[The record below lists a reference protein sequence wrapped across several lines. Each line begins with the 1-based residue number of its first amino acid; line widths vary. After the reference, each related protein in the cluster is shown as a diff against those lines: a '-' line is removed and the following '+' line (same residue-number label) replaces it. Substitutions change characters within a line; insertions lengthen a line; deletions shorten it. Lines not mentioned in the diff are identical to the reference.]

1 MTTPRWMLAAGLLL
15 AGGAAAYG
23 LVQVPILQ
31 DAPKPKVERITDAD
45 EDLLPV
51 ESKGTRQDDLLP
63 VESKGK
69 PKDELLD
76 LFADDDTQDAAERK
90 RRLAA
95 KAGKHASP
103 GINSGFSF
111 DLAIGYHALVPE
123 AGLVQSYYLV
133 DSRHGHV
140 GMDRGAIE
148 SMANA
153 QATGEG
159 ATVDFQVLTSTADHY
174 TYMTTSEM
182 GPVAMSVRSGESPI
196 GRDFEAFAAGD
207 WFEDSF
213 KPTGNV
219 RDIGRNLSN
228 APYRS
233 VEYAGVDPESGT
245 PLKVWLAT
253 PDFDVG
259 FYAVSYMGVGIVPLP
274 KAGVQ
279 KLVTRTEGAGATF
292 ELSYVMRKPQTFDG
306 ARYKDMSQMMEAY
319 SRGAANM
326 TPQPETQP

>member
-1 MTTPRWMLAAGLLL
+1 MTTPRWLLAAGLLL

-23 LVQVPILQ
+23 VAQVPILQ

-45 EDLLPV
+45 
-51 ESKGTRQDDLLP
+51 DDLLP
-63 VESKGK
+63 VKSKGT
-69 PKDELLD
+69 PRDELLD
-76 LFADDDTQDAAERK
+76 PFADDDTQDAAERK

-123 AGLVQSYYLV
+123 AGLVQSYFLL

-140 GMDRGAIE
+140 GMDRGALE
-148 SMANA
+148 SMLYVPP
-153 QATGEG
+153 TGEG
-159 ATVDFQVLTSTADHY
+159 AKLDFQVLTSAADIY

-182 GPVAMSVRSGESPI
+182 GPLAMSVLSGESPI

-245 PLKVWLAT
+245 PLKVGLAT

-259 FYAVSYMGVGIVPLP
+259 FYAVSWMGLGIVPLP

-306 ARYKDMSQMMEAY
+306 ARYKDMSQIAEAY
-319 SRGAANM
+319 TRGAANM

>member
-1 MTTPRWMLAAGLLL
+1 MTRSRWMMAAGLLL

-23 LVQVPILQ
+23 LTQVPILQ
-31 DAPKPKVERITDAD
+31 DPPKPKVERLGAAD
-45 EDLLPV
+45 
-51 ESKGTRQDDLLP
+51 DDLLP
-63 VESKGK
+63 VK
-69 PKDELLD
+69 PKVGDPVDDLLPIEPKGTPRDELLD
-76 LFADDDTQDAAERK
+76 PFADDGKPDLAERR
-90 RRLAA
+90 RRLAD

-103 GINSGFSF
+103 GINGSFAF
-111 DLAIGYHALVPE
+111 DLVFGYQAMVPE
-123 AGLVQSYYLV
+123 AGLVQSYYLL

-153 QATGEG
+153 PAAGDG
-159 ATVDFQVLTSTADHY
+159 ATLDFQILTSVADHY
-174 TYMTTSEM
+174 SYMTTSEM

-196 GRDFEAFAAGD
+196 GRDFGAFEAGD

-213 KPTGNV
+213 KPTGKV

-245 PLKVWLAT
+245 PLKVWLAA
-253 PDFDVG
+253 PDFEVD
-259 FYAVSYMGVGIVPLP
+259 FYAVSYMGIGVVPLP

-279 KLVTRTEGAGATF
+279 KLVTRMEGAGATF
-292 ELSYVMRKPQTFDG
+292 ELSYVMRKRQSFSGT
-306 ARYKDMSQMMEAY
+306 RYKDMSKMMETY
-319 SRGAANM
+319 TRGALSERGK
-326 TPQPETQP
+326 QP